1 MLDRADYRRGWEW
14 KKKSYEENGFSE
26 GASLFTSTEGP
37 GLDMVDIEQV
47 ADSIESLLT
56 WERLLHFG

>member
-37 GLDMVDIEQV
+37 GLDMVAIEQV

-56 WERLLHFG
+56 